1 MYFITLKKKDLL
13 TWLAI
18 LSLLIIF
25 ISLNALTGS
34 AKVFLSGTIP
44 RKLPIYSV
52 ETQENKIAISFDA
65 AWGADK
71 TDELIDIL
79 NEHQVKAT
87 FFLVG
92 FWAEKHSDKVKALD
106 ENGLDRHHSNTH
118 PDMTNLT
125 RPKCKLN
132 CRHLLIFCI
141 I

>member
-1 MYFITLKKKDLL
+1 MV
-13 TWLAI
+13 WLAI

-34 AKVFLSGTIP
+34 AKVLSGTIP

-87 FFLVG
+87 FFG
-92 FWAEKHSDKVKALD
+92 
-106 ENGLDRHHSNTH
+106 R
-118 PDMTNLT
+118 
-125 RPKCKLN
+125 
-132 CRHLLIFCI
+132 LLGGKTQR
-141 I
+141 